1 MECGPPRLGCAY
13 LQFAHRLSCFAT
25 FTAAHWSHRPVPMI
39 VVCGCSGDRR
49 HPGLIPRWWMK
60 SSGKTGVDRDRTPSD
75 TTDGPSAFA
84 LAAPQPQRVE

>member
-1 MECGPPRLGCAY
+1 MRATEIRMCLLAICTPLELLRHFHGRTLVAPSSSHDRSLWLFGGQAAPRADP
-13 LQFAHRLSCFAT
+13 T
-25 FTAAHWSHRPVPMI
+25 MV
-39 VVCGCSGDRR
+39 D
-49 HPGLIPRWWMK
+49 K